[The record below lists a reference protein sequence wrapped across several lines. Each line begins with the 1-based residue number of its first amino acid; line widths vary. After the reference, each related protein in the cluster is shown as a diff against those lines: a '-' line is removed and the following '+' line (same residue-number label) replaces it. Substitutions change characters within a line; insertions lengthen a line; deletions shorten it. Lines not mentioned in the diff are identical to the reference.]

1 MGINQGPISLDQKYT
16 QETGHV
22 FLTGI
27 QALVRLPMAQ
37 IRRDRAAG
45 LNTAGFVTG
54 YRGSPLGGYDQQL
67 MAARKHLEKY
77 DVKFQP
83 GVNEDLAAT
92 AIWGS
97 QQLNLS
103 PGAKHDGVVGI
114 WYGKGPG
121 VDRCGDVFRHGNAA
135 GSAKNG
141 GVLCLAGDDHGAKS
155 STVPHQSDHAF
166 ISALMPYLYPS
177 SIHEMIQL
185 GLLGIA
191 MSRYSGCWVGMKV
204 ITETVETTAE
214 IDLADELAPF
224 VLPTDFEMPAGGLN
238 LRWPDDRYDQDRRL
252 QDYKGFAAI
261 AFARANRINRVTMDS
276 PNARFGIMA
285 SGKSYEDV
293 RQALRELGITE
304 QVAARIGLR
313 LYKIG
318 MPWPLEPEG
327 VRQFAVGLQEIF
339 IVEERREIV
348 ENQVKQ
354 ELFNWRDD
362 VRPRIIGKMDDHD
375 KRFLPFAEELGVATI
390 ATSLA
395 DRLLAMEIDPDIAA
409 LIRAKADWFH
419 GRSASQMQPAIPIA
433 RTPYFCSGC
442 PHNTS
447 TKVPDGSRALA
458 GIGCHFMALWMDR
471 STETFTHMGGE
482 GVPWVGIAPFTD
494 EKHIFANLGDGTYFH
509 SGSLAIRQ
517 AVASKANIT
526 YKILYNDA
534 VAMTGGQR
542 HDGDLLP
549 QQITFQLHSE
559 GVRNIYL
566 VSENPDSYPPSSIAP
581 GTRTAHRDDLDGV
594 MKTLRETSGCSAI
607 VFVQT
612 CAAEKRRRRKRGIME
627 DPARRVMINPAVCEG
642 CGDCSV
648 QSNCISVEPLET
660 ELGRKR
666 TINQSSCNK
675 DYSCVKGFCPSFVN
689 VEGGIPRKRAAV
701 DVSSLVG
708 ELPEP
713 VSSPSLDK
721 PYNIAVGGVG
731 GTGVLTIGA
740 LLGMAAHI
748 EGNASMILDMSG
760 LAQKGGAVL
769 SHVRLSR
776 NTDDVKT
783 SRIVTGSADLLIAA
797 DEVMAISKETISLCD
812 PARTHGVVNTHLIPI
827 ADFIRNRDFDF
838 QNGKVN
844 SVLQGALTKDS
855 AFMDF
860 TKVAEALLGD
870 AIATNMMMMGYAYQ
884 QGRLPLSSRA
894 LLQAIEVNGVAI
906 KMNTQAFQLG
916 RLAAADPARLAQM
929 IKGQDEASAPK
940 TIDAMSLDEIIAHR
954 SDLLTNYQ
962 NAALATRYRD
972 LVGRVRQAA
981 ASGGYGDALPRAV
994 AINYAKLLAY
1004 KDEYE
1009 VARLFT
1015 DGSFDKL
1022 LREQFEGD
1030 FKISFNLAP
1039 PILSSEMDALGRPQK
1054 RQFGPWII
1062 PLFRMLAKMKGLR
1075 GTAFDIFGYNKD
1087 RKIEREL
1094 IAGYERDVETA
1105 LRLLSAANA
1114 DIAVELL
1121 SLPDRIRGY
1130 GPVKDKSIRDAKAR
1144 YEQLAK
1150 DLVNPP
1156 PVTRQI
1162 AAE

>member
-16 QETGHV
+16 QGSGHV

-45 LNTAGFVTG
+45 LNTAGFISG

-67 MAARKHLEKY
+67 FAARKHLEQY
-77 DVKFQP
+77 NIKFQP

-177 SIHEMIQL
+177 SIHEMIEM

-214 IDLADELAPF
+214 IDLTDEMTPF
-224 VLPTDFEMPAGGLN
+224 VIPTDFEMPEGGLN
-238 LRWPDDRYDQDRRL
+238 LRWPDDRYAQDRRL

-261 AFARANRINRVTMDS
+261 AFARANKVNRITMDS
-276 PNARFGIMA
+276 PNARYGIMA
-285 SGKSYEDV
+285 SGKSYEDI
-293 RQALRELGITE
+293 RQALRELGVTPE
-304 QVAARIGLR
+304 VAAKIGLR

-327 VRQFAVGLQEIF
+327 VRQFAVGLEEIF
-339 IVEERREIV
+339 IIEERREIV

-375 KRFLPFAEELGVATI
+375 KRFLPFAEELSVA
-390 ATSLA
+390 SLA
-395 DRLLAMEIDPDIAA
+395 SSLTERLLRLNLNPEIAA
-409 LIRAKADWFH
+409 MLRAKADWFN
-419 GRSASQMQPAIPIA
+419 GRQASQMQAVAPIT

-447 TKVPDGSRALA
+447 TKVPEGSRAFA

-482 GVPWVGIAPFTD
+482 GVPWVGVAPFTK
-494 EKHIFANLGDGTYFH
+494 EEHVFANLGDGTYFH

-517 AVASKANIT
+517 AVASGANIT

-534 VAMTGGQR
+534 TAMTGGQ
-542 HDGDLLP
+542 HVDGELSP
-549 QQITFQLHSE
+549 QQITFQLHAE
-559 GVRNIYL
+559 GIRDIYL
-566 VSENPDSYPPSSIAP
+566 VSENPDAYPANEIAP
-581 GTRTAHRDDLDGV
+581 GVKTAHRDELDAV
-594 MKTLRETSGCSAI
+594 QKTLRKVKGASAI

-612 CAAEKRRRRKRGIME
+612 CAAEKRRRRKRGTME
-627 DPARRVMINPAVCEG
+627 DPARRVLINPAVCEG

-660 ELGRKR
+660 EMGRKR
-666 TINQSSCNK
+666 TINQSTCNK
-675 DYSCVKGFCPSFVN
+675 DYSCLKGFCPSFVT
-689 VEGGIPRKRAAV
+689 VDGGKLRRRVPAG
-701 DVSSLVG
+701 VG
-708 ELPEP
+708 DIGDLPEP
-713 VSSPSLDK
+713 ASRPTLER
-721 PYNIAVGGVG
+721 PYNVAVGGVG

-748 EGNASMILDMSG
+748 EGKASMILDMSG

-769 SHVRLSR
+769 SHVRLSEH
-776 NTDDVKT
+776 TADVT
-783 SRIVTGSADLLIAA
+783 CSRIVTGTADLVLAA
-797 DEVMAISKETISLCD
+797 DEVVAAAKETITLCESG
-812 PARTHGVVNTHLIPI
+812 RTTGIINTHLIPI
-827 ADFIRNRDFDF
+827 ADFILNRDFNF
-838 QNGKVN
+838 QARKVN
-844 SVLQGALTKDS
+844 GVLETALRKDS
-855 AFMDF
+855 SFFDF
-860 TKVAEALLGD
+860 TKPAEMLLGD
-870 AIATNMMMMGYAYQ
+870 SIATNMMMMGFAYQ
-884 QGRLPLSSRA
+884 KGLLPLSA
-894 LLQAIEVNGVAI
+894 KAIEQAIEVNGVAI
-906 KMNTQAFQLG
+906 KLNIQAFQLG
-916 RLAAADPARLAQM
+916 RLAAHDPAKLIAM
-929 IKGQDEASAPK
+929 MKDHDETAAPK
-940 TIDAMSLDEIIAHR
+940 TLDAMSLDEIIAHR
-954 SDLLTNYQ
+954 SALLTDYQ
-962 NAALATRYRD
+962 DANLAERYRK
-972 LVGRVRQAA
+972 LVTQVRDAA
-981 ASGGYGDALPRAV
+981 TTGGYGEALPRAV

-1009 VARLFT
+1009 VARLYT
-1015 DGSFDKL
+1015 DGRFEKQ
-1022 LREQFEGD
+1022 LRDQFEGD
-1030 FKISFNLAP
+1030 FKFSFNLAP
-1039 PILSSEMDALGRPQK
+1039 PFLSRGTDALGRPGK
-1054 RQFGPWII
+1054 RAFGPWMMTAFK
-1062 PLFRMLAKMKGLR
+1062 LLAKMRGLR
-1075 GTAFDIFGYNKD
+1075 GTAFDIFGQTVD
-1087 RKIEREL
+1087 RKLERDL
-1094 IAGYERDVETA
+1094 IVGYEKDVATV
-1105 LRLLSAANA
+1105 LGLLSPLTLDTA
-1114 DIAVELL
+1114 IEIL

-1130 GPVKDKSIRDAKAR
+1130 GPVKEKAVQDAKAR
-1144 YEQLAK
+1144 YAQLAA

-1156 PVTRQI
+1156 PAPRQI